1 MLKEEGLKELCVL
14 TVPRLGEIV
23 RRRRRRADAAVLVF
37 AVGEATEGTLTPRA
51 TATVQGV
58 VSLRMTGR
66 WRGELRQPALMQLR
80 MSRIAGGRMLRRQHR
95 DAGCTAA
102 AVHPHR

>member
-1 MLKEEGLKELCVL
+1 MHL
-14 TVPRLGEIV
+14 TVPRFGEIV
-23 RRRRRRADAAVLVF
+23 SRRRRRADTAVLIF
-37 AVGEATEGTLTPRA
+37 AVGEAAQRTLIRCA
-51 TATVQGV
+51 TATVQRV

-66 WRGELRQPALMQLR
+66 RCGELRQPVLMQLR

-95 DAGCTAA
+95 NAGRAAA